1 MFLHLFKYR
10 AKISIRS
17 KEEVFWVIIF
27 PLLLGTC
34 FYAAF
39 GNIYNFSEMFHTV
52 DVAVV
57 TDNSESSLTFDN
69 IIDEIAKRE
78 DNGEPLLNVSHTDM
92 ETASELL
99 ESGDVNG
106 IIQVI
111 EGTPNLILLED
122 GLNQSILNEVC
133 NQYIHSMS
141 IINNIAN
148 SHPEALSSIINDIST
163 DASFIIEKKLTDGN
177 TNYMTDYFYSLIAMA
192 CLMGS
197 MAGCNCAKQMKA
209 NLSSLGM
216 RKNLA
221 PVNRFITILADFL
234 ATYAIQLLANILLVI
249 YLQYILKVNLGGSIG
264 LIILTVI
271 IGSIIG
277 VSSGILI
284 GSIPNTSDGT
294 KVGITVLFSL
304 GSSFLSGLMVGGIK
318 YQIDKFCPIINKLNP
333 ATVITDALYSLNIY
347 DTYEKFGQCMIIL
360 VAYGLVF
367 CIISY
372 LMTRRESYASL

>member
-1 MFLHLFKYR
+1 
-10 AKISIRS
+10 
-17 KEEVFWVIIF
+17 
-27 PLLLGTC
+27 
-34 FYAAF
+34 
-39 GNIYNFSEMFHTV
+39 
-52 DVAVV
+52 
-57 TDNSESSLTFDN
+57 
-69 IIDEIAKRE
+69 
-78 DNGEPLLNVSHTDM
+78 
-92 ETASELL
+92 
-99 ESGDVNG
+99 
-106 IIQVI
+106 
-111 EGTPNLILLED
+111 
-122 GLNQSILNEVC
+122 
-133 NQYIHSMS
+133 
-141 IINNIAN
+141 
-148 SHPEALSSIINDIST
+148 
-163 DASFIIEKKLTDGN
+163 
-177 TNYMTDYFYSLIAMA
+177 MTDYFYSLIAMA